1 MLRSRAMSDPTA
13 TPWWVVVVL
22 FLVPCGVA
30 AFASAIA
37 FRRMTPLIFRCRR
50 CDRDFRR
57 APHRRFP
64 AACPLCGARD
74 WNA

>member
-1 MLRSRAMSDPTA
+1 MRDPTA

-22 FLVPCGVA
+22 FLLPVGVL
-30 AFASAIA
+30 AFVGAIA
-37 FRRMTPLIFRCRR
+37 FRRMAPLIFRCR
-50 CDRDFRR
+50 CCHRDFQR
-57 APHRRFP
+57 AAYRGFP